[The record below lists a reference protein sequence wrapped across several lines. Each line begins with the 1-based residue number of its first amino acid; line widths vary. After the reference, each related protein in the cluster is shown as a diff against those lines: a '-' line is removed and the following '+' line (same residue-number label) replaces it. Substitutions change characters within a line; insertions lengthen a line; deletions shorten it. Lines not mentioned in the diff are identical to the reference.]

1 MGLTLPTYLQV
12 LHIPGPGEEAGG
24 EVPVLLQEW
33 VFLESKDKVG
43 SQREGWRLTAGM
55 RV

>member
-12 LHIPGPGEEAGG
+12 LQVPGPGEEAGG

-33 VFLESKDKVG
+33 VFPESKDKIG
-43 SQREGWRLTAGM
+43 SQWEGWRLTARM